1 MASIKLVG
9 DKVLSSREDV
19 AVIAAMYGSYDCGM
33 DPKTIDVK
41 SSSFMEPHVARC
53 HAFAGGILGADL
65 LQINNGYTSLQH
77 GRLGGMMA

>member
-1 MASIKLVG
+1 
-9 DKVLSSREDV
+9 
-19 AVIAAMYGSYDCGM
+19 M

-53 HAFAGGILGADL
+53 HAFAGGILGTDL